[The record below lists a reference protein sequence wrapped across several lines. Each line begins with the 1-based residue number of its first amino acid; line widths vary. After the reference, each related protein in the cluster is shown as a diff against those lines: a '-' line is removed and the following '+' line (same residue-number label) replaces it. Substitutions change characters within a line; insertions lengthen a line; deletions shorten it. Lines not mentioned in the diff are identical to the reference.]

1 MSRVHV
7 LAVITAKPGKR
18 AEVLEM
24 FKANVPAVHAEDG
37 CIEYGATIDCAEAG
51 FAAPYGEDTFVVVE
65 KWASLDHLKAHAAA
79 PHMKAY
85 GAKTKDLLADRVIHI
100 MSDA

>member
-7 LAVITAKPGKR
+7 LAVITTKPGKR
-18 AEVLEM
+18 DEVLKL
-24 FKANVPAVHAEDG
+24 FKANVPAVLEEDG
-37 CIEYGATIDCAEAG
+37 CIEYGATVDCADAD
-51 FAAPYGEDTFVVVE
+51 FASKYGDDTFVVVE
-65 KWASLDHLKAHAAA
+65 KWESMAALGAHAAS

-85 GAKTKDLLADRVIHI
+85 GASTKDMLAHRVIHV